1 MAFVFPTIDDT
12 QFSIEGLFHPLLK
25 NPVRNNITASKNVIL
40 LTGPNMSGK
49 STLLKSV
56 SLCVY
61 LAHAGLAVPA
71 SKATLPFFNTISVAI
86 NLTDSIV
93 SGYSHFM
100 SEIVTLKN
108 VLNDD
113 VERSKMFCCF

>member
-1 MAFVFPTIDDT
+1 
-12 QFSIEGLFHPLLK
+12 
-25 NPVRNNITASKNVIL
+25 
-40 LTGPNMSGK
+40 MSSK

-108 VLNDD
+108 VLECGCA
-113 VERSKMFCCF
+113 VEAALMFCMLFLMNCSGNQY